1 MEKVEQ
7 LKWQANKLKELSKQS
22 QFGRRSRIKQ
32 PTPSKLTKKSTTEP
46 VGFNFKTNKRSKK
59 SAKEIGGASSSTST
73 FPMNLRSSNVDLR
86 NVRITF
92 NPLFTEMFSFFVA
105 CIELVVTRLCE
116 FKILYT
122 GRTLMIFG
130 LYLMMYPQSHLPL
143 NV

>member
-22 QFGRRSRIKQ
+22 LKKSKKQ

-46 VGFNFKTNKRSKK
+46 VGFNFKTNERSKK
-59 SAKEIGGASSSTST
+59 SANEMGGASSSTST
-73 FPMNLRSSNVDLR
+73 FPMNLRSSNDDLR

-105 CIELVVTRLCE
+105 CIELVTRLCE
-116 FKILYT
+116 FKILE
-122 GRTLMIFG
+122 L
-130 LYLMMYPQSHLPL
+130 
-143 NV
+143 